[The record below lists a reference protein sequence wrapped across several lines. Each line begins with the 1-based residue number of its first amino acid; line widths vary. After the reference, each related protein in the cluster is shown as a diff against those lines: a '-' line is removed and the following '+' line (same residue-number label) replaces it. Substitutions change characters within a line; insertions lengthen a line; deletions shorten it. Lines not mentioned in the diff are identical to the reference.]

1 VSKLTIQL
9 IPQEGKM
16 KQFTVNKRTLIL
28 ISILLGVIIV
38 ALIYF
43 GVNIGK
49 VYIKD
54 TQFTMMKRKIEQLE
68 NKQRQIEYI
77 SREIRKFYLLSYKL
91 NQSLELNI
99 TPEEAYNN
107 EMNDLLRND
116 DETQSEVTMEEEAKR
131 LLEFIP
137 NIMPCKGG
145 WISRGYSEDHKAIDI
160 SLKEGTSL
168 FSTMEGVVTFSGED
182 QYLGKTVEITN
193 DEGFMILYGHNSK
206 NLVGKGNNV
215 KKGDIIALSGNTGR
229 SEAPHLHYAIQMH
242 GEWVNPMDYL
252 PIRR

>member
-1 VSKLTIQL
+1 VSKLTIQI
-9 IPQEGKM
+9 IPPDGKI
-16 KQFTVNKRTLIL
+16 KQFTVNKRIL
-28 ISILLGVIIV
+28 VLLSILLGVIIL
-38 ALIYF
+38 ALIYY
-43 GVNIGK
+43 GVNIGR

-54 TQFTMMKRKIEQLE
+54 TQFAMMKRKIEQLE

-77 SREIRKFYLLSYKL
+77 SQEIRKFYLLSYKL

-99 TPEEAYNN
+99 TPEEAYKDELN
-107 EMNDLLRND
+107 ELLKNE

-168 FSTMEGVVTFSGED
+168 FSTMEGVVIFSGDD
-182 QYLGKTVEITN
+182 QYLGKTIEINN
-193 DEGFMILYGHNSK
+193 DEGFNILYGHNSK
-206 NLVGKGNNV
+206 NLVKKGDNV

-229 SEAPHLHYAIQMH
+229 SDAPHLHYAIQMH

>member
-1 VSKLTIQL
+1 VSKLTIQI
-9 IPQEGKM
+9 IPPDGNI
-16 KQFTVNKRTLIL
+16 KQFTINKRIL
-28 ISILLGVIIV
+28 VLLSTLLGLIIF
-38 ALIYF
+38 ALIYY
-43 GVNIGK
+43 GVNIGR

-68 NKQRQIEYI
+68 NQQRQIEYI
-77 SREIRKFYLLSYKL
+77 SQEIRKFYLLSYKL

-99 TPEEAYNN
+99 TPEEAYKSELNK
-107 EMNDLLRND
+107 LLKKD
-116 DETQSEVTMEEEAKR
+116 DETQNEITMEEEAKR

-137 NIMPCKGG
+137 DIMPCKGG

-168 FSTMEGVVTFSGED
+168 FATMEGIVNFSGEH
-182 QYLGKTVEITN
+182 QYLGKTIEIKN
-193 DEGFMILYGHNSK
+193 DEGFMILYGHNNK
-206 NLVGKGNNV
+206 NLVKKGDNV

-229 SEAPHLHYAIQMH
+229 SDAPHLHYAIQMH

>member
-1 VSKLTIQL
+1 
-9 IPQEGKM
+9 M

-99 TPEEAYNN
+99 TPEEAYKN

-137 NIMPCKGG
+137 NTMPCKGG

-182 QYLGKTVEITN
+182 QYLGKTIEINN

-206 NLVGKGNNV
+206 NLVEKGNNV